1 LKESVKEQPKA
12 GENVNDNCQRQV
24 ALCVVPKNNNNN
36 NNNKQLGN
44 LTMRTKTT
52 TTKIFA

>member
-24 ALCVVPKNNNNN
+24 ALCVVPKNNSN

-44 LTMRTKTT
+44 LTMRTT